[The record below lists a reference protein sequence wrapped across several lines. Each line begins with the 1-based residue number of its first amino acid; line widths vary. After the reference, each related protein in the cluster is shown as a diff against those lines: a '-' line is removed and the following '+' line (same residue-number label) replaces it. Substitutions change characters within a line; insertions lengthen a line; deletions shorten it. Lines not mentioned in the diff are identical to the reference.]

1 MDKDH
6 CFELGYILRAHGLD
20 GGVVA
25 RFDVDE
31 PARYLGM
38 DAVFLEISTGLVPHL
53 IRSVKPMAGQQVVLH
68 LEGISNDTA
77 AHALKGCRLFLPEQA
92 LPKLDDGQF
101 YFHELVGVKV
111 ADLQVGPLG
120 TIREI
125 LDFPQQTLA
134 LMDWKGSE
142 VLIPVHPDITLRL
155 DRKSGTLFTQL
166 PEGLIDVYLQEPKQD
181 EVDAN

>member
-1 MDKDH
+1 
-6 CFELGYILRAHGLD
+6 
-20 GGVVA
+20 
-25 RFDVDE
+25 
-31 PARYLGM
+31 
-38 DAVFLEISTGLVPHL
+38 
-53 IRSVKPMAGQQVVLH
+53 
-68 LEGISNDTA
+68 
-77 AHALKGCRLFLPEQA
+77 
-92 LPKLDDGQF
+92 
-101 YFHELVGVKV
+101 V

-166 PEGLIDVYLQEPKQD
+166 PEGLFDVYLQEPKQD